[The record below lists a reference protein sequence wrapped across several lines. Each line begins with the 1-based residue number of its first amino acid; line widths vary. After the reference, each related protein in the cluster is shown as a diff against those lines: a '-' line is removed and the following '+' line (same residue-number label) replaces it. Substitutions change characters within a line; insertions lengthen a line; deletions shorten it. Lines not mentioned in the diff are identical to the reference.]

1 MSVYSGGPPICLPKS
16 GISSCN
22 TDSFKDCRAEEMDL
36 ILGNDWMPGQRK
48 A

>member
-1 MSVYSGGPPICLPKS
+1 MADKLLTPIYLAKS

-22 TDSFKDCRAEEMDL
+22 ADSFKDCMAPEKRFF
-36 ILGNDWMPGQRK
+36 LGNDWNPGQRK